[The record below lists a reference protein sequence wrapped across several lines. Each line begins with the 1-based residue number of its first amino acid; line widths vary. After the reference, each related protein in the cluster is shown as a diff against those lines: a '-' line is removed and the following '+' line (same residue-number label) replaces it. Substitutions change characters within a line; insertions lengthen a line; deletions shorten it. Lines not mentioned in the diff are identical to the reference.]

1 VEVNFLGL
9 VAGLDL
15 RHPALKLPAFG
26 RIGFDG
32 AVASASA
39 AR

>member
-1 VEVNFLGL
+1 

-15 RHPALKLPAFG
+15 RHPGVKLPGFG
-26 RIGFDG
+26 RIGIDTP
-32 AVASASA
+32 VASAL